1 MCVTLRRELMAE
13 LLEDEKVSMEFVQLE
28 EEYRILTE
36 ENQNLITVHSQ
47 RAQQLETLRV
57 ISQKRQGSSWP
68 LTPVRKSFHLWVFTT
83 AYKHLSAPLV
93 RVKCTEAENWSWI
106 SVLRLR
112 DLISVYL
119 VYFKLIWV
127 YFRADGLVAQTWAAR
142 SSHSYMS
149 DIAFWIYTIFLLC
162 VF

>member
-47 RAQQLETLRV
+47 RAQQLEMLRV

-83 AYKHLSAPLV
+83 AYKHLSDPLV
-93 RVKCTEAENWSWI
+93 RV
-106 SVLRLR
+106 
-112 DLISVYL
+112 
-119 VYFKLIWV
+119 
-127 YFRADGLVAQTWAAR
+127 
-142 SSHSYMS
+142 
-149 DIAFWIYTIFLLC
+149 
-162 VF
+162 